1 MWGGVRWGCGGR
13 EGGGGGG
20 DGITHRPN
28 TGHLTL
34 GVDTFAI
41 EVSVSSGNNGDRS
54 G

>member
-1 MWGGVRWGCGGR
+1 MTGDVRSKTKQGD
-13 EGGGGGG
+13 